1 MSDDNSVEAEARLM
15 GWVPKEEFRGSE
27 DIWVDADS
35 FVEKGRHITPILRKN
50 NERLLSELGAMKEQN
65 AKLNTA
71 VSELTESMEA
81 LKEFHAESTKAQVA
95 RARSDILAEL
105 KAAKEE
111 GDIDREV
118 AAQSDL
124 SEFDAAGK
132 AVKAPAKKEESV
144 TQTQEITPE
153 FKIWN
158 KENPWFGTDLAKT
171 GMAQGIAQQMRNE
184 GSALVGREFLDA
196 VTEAVEAKLGGT
208 KKKVDKVEGSRGGGG
223 GGSSGGS
230 SYADLPA
237 DARAACDK
245 QASKFVGENKVYKTV
260 KEWNAFYADQY
271 FKG

>member
-1 MSDDNSVEAEARLM
+1 
-15 GWVPKEEFRGSE
+15 
-27 DIWVDADS
+27 
-35 FVEKGRHITPILRKN
+35 
-50 NERLLSELGAMKEQN
+50 LLSELGAVKEQN

-132 AVKAPAKKEESV
+132 AVKSTTKKDGEQV
-144 TQTQEITPE
+144 IQTQEITPE
-153 FKIWN
+153 FKTWN

-171 GMAQGIAQQMRNE
+171 GMAQGIAQQLRNE
-184 GSALVGREFLDA
+184 GSALVGRE
-196 VTEAVEAKLGGT
+196 
-208 KKKVDKVEGSRGGGG
+208 
-223 GGSSGGS
+223 
-230 SYADLPA
+230 
-237 DARAACDK
+237 
-245 QASKFVGENKVYKTV
+245 
-260 KEWNAFYADQY
+260 
-271 FKG
+271 